1 MSQTTGELR
10 LSWDLFIRAQHS
22 MDDATTA
29 GKGVR
34 TLTRAR
40 LGPTMISRYV
50 SYRPPTGD
58 VQGRA
63 EIPAFT
69 GVTKGPAHVP
79 GPASDPGVRRDDD
92 RVVRYLPSDLN
103 NECIRSRL
111 SWRPSPGA

>member
-1 MSQTTGELR
+1 
-10 LSWDLFIRAQHS
+10 

-50 SYRPPTGD
+50 SYRPPTAD

-63 EIPAFT
+63 QIPAL
-69 GVTKGPAHVP
+69 P
-79 GPASDPGVRRDDD
+79 G
-92 RVVRYLPSDLN
+92 
-103 NECIRSRL
+103 
-111 SWRPSPGA
+111 